1 MISKNER
8 RRNQAPHQFHQP
20 FGWSTQTSDARRM
33 EKKMSSPEQD
43 ISPFKALDFIRDNA
57 PAYAQAKANVVYMT
71 EFRKTIKASLMAS
84 CSERTES
91 AKETFA
97 YSHPDYKAHL
107 MALQQAVAEAE
118 RLRWLMVAAEAKI
131 EVWRSLESSARAEG
145 RSTT

>member
-1 MISKNER
+1 LFGGANALITTFSKR
-8 RRNQAPHQFHQP
+8 KKNQFQNQNPK
-20 FGWSTQTSDARRM
+20 
-33 EKKMSSPEQD
+33 EKEMTEQD

>member
-1 MISKNER
+1 M
-8 RRNQAPHQFHQP
+8 
-20 FGWSTQTSDARRM
+20 
-33 EKKMSSPEQD
+33 EQD

-71 EFRKTIKASLMAS
+71 EYRKTVKAMLMAS
-84 CSERTES
+84 SSEKTES

-97 YSHPDYKAHL
+97 YAHPDYKLHL
-107 MALQQAVAEAE
+107 AALAQAVNECE

-131 EVWRSLESSARAEG
+131 EVWRSLESTARAEG